1 MSESDESSEPE
12 EVETELEE
20 EDAPETDGEAE
31 VTKEALRDRIDEL
44 EAERE
49 RLETRVAEAEAER
62 DDLTAR
68 LKRKAA
74 DFENYKKRQ
83 QRQREQLEEAAT
95 ERLVTR
101 LLDVRDNLK
110 RALDEEAEDVDS
122 LREGV
127 KLTLTEFDRVLDAED
142 VAEIDPTPGTAVDPE
157 RHEVML
163 QVDSEQPEGHI
174 AEVYQSGYEMGEKVL
189 RPAQVT
195 VSDEDEEANSESEE
209 QSTSD
214 R

>member
-12 EVETELEE
+12 EVETEVEE
-20 EDAPETDGEAE
+20 EAPETDGEA
-31 VTKEALRDRIDEL
+31 VTKEELQDRIDEL

-83 QRQREQLEEAAT
+83 QRQREQLEEAAN

-209 QSTSD
+209 ESTSD